1 MIDVKKLAMAIAGT
15 TLCSF
20 CLGIKVAQA
29 HPGHPPFVRHES
41 SSPLTAGGQDVLI
54 VPPDA
59 SGRPVYSV
67 FTGFST
73 FLAVGAETGGQFSL
87 FDLTVTA
94 QNGPPPHRHFEQ
106 DEAFYVLDGELRFL
120 LGNEA
125 IVATPGTF
133 AYIPRGRR
141 HQFFNPTTTP
151 ARLLALT
158 IPSGF
163 EGFFAEEGR
172 LVTDPSN
179 PPPPRTDFTE
189 IAPIAARYDTALA
202 LAPEPSDIPQGL
214 RDFILAPPGAPN
226 RPSFSEAGG
235 LFTSLASSEETDGL
249 FSLFDVLL
257 TPQAE
262 PKQLQRSD
270 RQSQSFYILDGEV
283 TFQIGNQTTVGTP
296 GTFVYLPQ
304 GTSYSYQNLGTTP
317 ARTLLL
323 STPVSVPEPTSV
335 LGLLG
340 LAALGTVSLLKRR
353 QKQENQAS
361 QEHLF
366 S

>member
-1 MIDVKKLAMAIAGT
+1 MVTVKKLSMVMTGAALSA
-15 TLCSF
+15 LCVG
-20 CLGIKVAQA
+20 LDAAQA
-29 HPGHPPFVRHES
+29 HPGHSPFVPHNIS
-41 SSPLTAGGQDVLI
+41 SLPTAEGQDVLI

-73 FLAVGAETGGQFSL
+73 FLAVGEETGGQFSL
-87 FDLTVTA
+87 FDLTVTP

-106 DEAFYVLDGELRFL
+106 DEAFYVLDGELGLL
-120 LGNEA
+120 LGNET
-125 IVATPGTF
+125 IIATPGTF

-141 HQFFNPTTTP
+141 HEFFNPSTTP
-151 ARLLALT
+151 SRLLALT
-158 IPSGF
+158 VPSGF

-202 LAPEPSDIPQGL
+202 LEPEPSDIPQGL
-214 RDFILAPPGAPN
+214 RDFILVPPSAPN
-226 RPSFSEAGG
+226 RPSFNEADG
-235 LFTSLASSEETDGL
+235 LFTSLASLEETDGL

-270 RQSQSFYILDGEV
+270 GESQSFYVLDGEV
-283 TFQIGNQTTVGTP
+283 TFQIGDNTTVGTP
-296 GTFVYLPQ
+296 GTFVYLPE
-304 GTSYSYQNLGTTP
+304 GTSYTYQNLGTTP

-323 STPVSVPEPTSV
+323 SAPASVPEPAST

-340 LAALGTVSLLKRR
+340 LGIFGTVSRLKRR
-353 QKQENQAS
+353 QKREN
-361 QEHLF
+361 LL
-366 S
+366 